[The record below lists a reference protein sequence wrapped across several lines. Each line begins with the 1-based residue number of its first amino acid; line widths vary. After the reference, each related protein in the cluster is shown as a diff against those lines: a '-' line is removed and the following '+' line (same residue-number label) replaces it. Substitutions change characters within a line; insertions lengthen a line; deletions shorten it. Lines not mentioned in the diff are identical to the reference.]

1 MILEKCNAESKTEGN
16 GKVDLVE
23 TFNVFPPEVTF
34 KALVLGHVLIYI
46 NVGFFLS
53 TSAL

>member
-34 KALVLGHVLIYI
+34 KALILGHVLIYI